1 MSVARRTLR
10 QMTRHRIEPRTL
22 EAALRDVRQA
32 MTVHD
37 DALEWLLRPG
47 AAMNPPLAA
56 EVWAFDST
64 LTQVLLV
71 RHPWRGWVP
80 PGGKVEPGE
89 TPREAARRE
98 LFEETGVLGE
108 LHPVPAAVTVR
119 SYHPE
124 WAATLGVTF
133 IEVTDSRTELTPEE
147 GQPADWLS
155 LDEAWQGWFP
165 EDRHRMKRC
174 AQWLGGHSR
183 RGRGS

>member
-174 AQWLGGHSR
+174 AQWLGEHSR